1 MSTFETLNIQELW
14 IKKLQKQGIKQPT
27 PIQEQAIPH
36 LLAGRD
42 LIGKAQTGT
51 GKTLAFLLPILE
63 QIDLESKTVQ
73 ALIVAPTRE
82 LARQIADETHKLIRN
97 MEDIRA
103 LAVYGGQDVFKQI
116 QRLGRMPQIII
127 GAPGRILDHVGRGT
141 LDLSALKTLVL
152 DEADQMLQI
161 GFLPEIEDI
170 IAAAPVDRQFVMLSA
185 TMPPKVEQLAKT
197 YLRDPIEIQVE
208 AEKVT
213 VDAIEQFVVETT
225 DRRKQA
231 TLRTMLDEM
240 RPYAAIIFCRTQRRV
255 TKLNEELQMQG
266 YPTDELHG
274 GLTQGKRE
282 KAMSKF
288 YQGKTPF
295 LIATDVASRGLDV
308 TGVTHVF
315 NYDLP
320 DDAESYVHRIGRTG
334 RAGNDGV
341 AISIVTPKD
350 GRSFRDMERE
360 LGVEVTPIV
369 VELSDEMIRA
379 QHDQSKGTKKPT
391 TEGRGNTRRS
401 NNRRPGRTHRK

>member
-1 MSTFETLNIQELW
+1 MSTFETLHISDLW
-14 IKKLQKQGIKQPT
+14 IKKLQKQGIKEPT
-27 PIQEQAIPH
+27 PIQEQAIPS
-36 LLAGRD
+36 LLDGRD
-42 LIGKAQTGT
+42 LIGQAQTGT

-63 QIDLESKTVQ
+63 QIDVESQTVQ

-97 MEDIRA
+97 TEQYRA

-127 GAPGRILDHVGRGT
+127 GTPGRILDHVGRGT
-141 LDLSALKTLVL
+141 LDLSELRTLVL

-170 IAAAPVDRQFVMLSA
+170 IEAAPVDRQFVMLSA
-185 TMPPKVEQLAKT
+185 TMPPKVEELAKT
-197 YLRDPIEIQVE
+197 YLRNPVEVQVE
-208 AEKVT
+208 AESIT
-213 VDAIEQFVVETT
+213 VEAIEQFVVETT

-255 TKLNEELQMQG
+255 SKLNEEMQMQG

-282 KAMSKF
+282 KAMAKF
-288 YQGKTPF
+288 YQGKTQF

-334 RAGNDGV
+334 RAGNDGIAV
-341 AISIVTPKD
+341 SIVTPKD
-350 GRSFRDMERE
+350 GRTFRDMERE
-360 LGVEVTPIV
+360 LNISVTPIV
-369 VELSDEMIRA
+369 VELSEEAIRG
-379 QHDQSKGTKKPT
+379 QHDQSKGSRKT

-401 NNRRPGRTHRK
+401 NNRRPGRAHRK

>member
-1 MSTFETLNIQELW
+1 MSTFEALHIQEQW
-14 IKKLQKQGIKQPT
+14 VKKLQKQGIKQPT

-127 GAPGRILDHVGRGT
+127 GTPGRILDHVGRGT
-141 LDLSALKTLVL
+141 LDLSELKTLVL

-185 TMPPKVEQLAKT
+185 TMPEKVEQLAKT
-197 YLRDPIEIQVE
+197 YLRDPIEVQVE

-255 TKLNEELQMQG
+255 SKLNEELQMQG

-282 KAMSKF
+282 KAMAKF

-341 AISIVTPKD
+341 AISIVTPRD

-379 QHDQSKGTKKPT
+379 QHDQSKGTKKLA
-391 TEGRGNTRRS
+391 EGRGNTRRS
-401 NNRRPGRTHRK
+401 SNRRPGRGHHK

>member
-1 MSTFETLNIQELW
+1 MSTFEALHIQEQW

-127 GAPGRILDHVGRGT
+127 GTPGRILDHVGRGT
-141 LDLSALKTLVL
+141 LDLSELKTLVL

-185 TMPPKVEQLAKT
+185 TMPEKVEQLAKT
-197 YLRDPIEIQVE
+197 YLRDPIEVQVE

-255 TKLNEELQMQG
+255 SKLNEELQMQG

-282 KAMSKF
+282 KAMAKF

-341 AISIVTPKD
+341 AISIVTPRD

-379 QHDQSKGTKKPT
+379 QHDQSKGTKKPA
-391 TEGRGNTRRS
+391 EGRGNTRRS
-401 NNRRPGRTHRK
+401 SNRRPGRDHHK

>member
-1 MSTFETLNIQELW
+1 MSTFEALHIQELW
-14 IKKLQKQGIKQPT
+14 VKKLQKQGIKQPT

-63 QIDLESKTVQ
+63 QIDLDNKTVQ

-97 MEDIRA
+97 MEDVRA

-127 GAPGRILDHVGRGT
+127 GTPGRILDHVGRGT
-141 LDLSALKTLVL
+141 LDLSDLKTLVL

-170 IAAAPVDRQFVMLSA
+170 IASAPVDRQFVMLSA

-197 YLRDPIEIQVE
+197 YLRDPIEVQVE
-208 AEKVT
+208 SEKVT

-255 TKLNEELQMQG
+255 SKLNEELQMQG

-282 KAMSKF
+282 KAMAKF

-350 GRSFRDMERE
+350 GRTFRDMERE
-360 LGVEVTPIV
+360 LGVDVTPIV

-379 QHDQSKGTKKPT
+379 QHDQSKGTKEPA
-391 TEGRGNTRRS
+391 EGRGNTRRS
-401 NNRRPGRTHRK
+401 TNRRPGRTHRK

>member
-1 MSTFETLNIQELW
+1 MSTFETLHISDLW
-14 IKKLQKQGIKQPT
+14 IKKLQKQGIKEPT
-27 PIQEQAIPH
+27 PIQEQAIPS
-36 LLAGRD
+36 LLEGRD
-42 LIGKAQTGT
+42 LIGQAQTGT

-63 QIDLESKTVQ
+63 QIDVESQTVQ

-97 MEDIRA
+97 TEQYRA

-127 GAPGRILDHVGRGT
+127 GTPGRILDHVGRGT
-141 LDLSALKTLVL
+141 LDLSELRTLVL

-170 IAAAPVDRQFVMLSA
+170 IEAAPVDRQFVMLSA
-185 TMPPKVEQLAKT
+185 TMPPKVEELAKT
-197 YLRDPIEIQVE
+197 YLRNPVEVQVE
-208 AEKVT
+208 AESIT
-213 VDAIEQFVVETT
+213 VEAIEQFVVETT

-255 TKLNEELQMQG
+255 SKLNEEMQMQG

-282 KAMSKF
+282 KAMAKF
-288 YQGKTPF
+288 YQGKTQF

-334 RAGNDGV
+334 RAGNDGIAV
-341 AISIVTPKD
+341 SIVTPKD
-350 GRSFRDMERE
+350 GRTFRDMERE
-360 LGVEVTPIV
+360 LNISVTPIV
-369 VELSDEMIRA
+369 VELSEEAIRA
-379 QHDQSKGTKKPT
+379 QHDQSKGTRKV
-391 TEGRGNTRRS
+391 TEGRGNPRRS
-401 NNRRPGRTHRK
+401 NNRRPGRAHRK

>member
-1 MSTFETLNIQELW
+1 MSTFETLHISDLW
-14 IKKLQKQGIKQPT
+14 IKKLQKQGIKEPT
-27 PIQEQAIPH
+27 PIQEQAIPS
-36 LLAGRD
+36 LLDGRD
-42 LIGKAQTGT
+42 LIGQAQTGT

-63 QIDLESKTVQ
+63 QIDVESQTVQ

-97 MEDIRA
+97 TEQYRA

-127 GAPGRILDHVGRGT
+127 GTPGRILDHVGRGT
-141 LDLSALKTLVL
+141 LDLSELRTLVL

-170 IAAAPVDRQFVMLSA
+170 IEAAPVDRQFVMLSA
-185 TMPPKVEQLAKT
+185 TMPPKVEELAKT
-197 YLRDPIEIQVE
+197 YLRNPVEVQVE
-208 AEKVT
+208 AESIT
-213 VDAIEQFVVETT
+213 VEAIEQFVVETT

-255 TKLNEELQMQG
+255 SKLNEELQMQG
-266 YPTDELHG
+266 YQTDELHG

-282 KAMSKF
+282 KAMAKF
-288 YQGKTPF
+288 YQGKTQF

-334 RAGNDGV
+334 RAGNDGIAV
-341 AISIVTPKD
+341 SIVTPKD
-350 GRSFRDMERE
+350 GRTFRDMERE
-360 LGVEVTPIV
+360 LNISVTPIV
-369 VELSDEMIRA
+369 VELSEEAIRA
-379 QHDQSKGTKKPT
+379 QHDQSKGSRKV

-401 NNRRPGRTHRK
+401 NNRRPGRAHRK